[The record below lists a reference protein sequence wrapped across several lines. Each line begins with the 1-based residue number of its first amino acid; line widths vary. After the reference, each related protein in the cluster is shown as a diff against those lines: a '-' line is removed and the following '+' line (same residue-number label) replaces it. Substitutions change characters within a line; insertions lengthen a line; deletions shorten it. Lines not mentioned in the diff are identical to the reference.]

1 MANIARLGVALGLN
15 SAEFVS
21 GIAAA
26 GKKLEDFANKAAGY
40 GKVAATAFLAATVA
54 AMAYADEIADV
65 AKANDVA
72 IDSVIKL
79 QNALANSGG
88 SAESAGKLLSS
99 FSKFVDDAAGGSF
112 EAQQKLAK
120 MGVTLKDIGNL
131 STDTLFQKTIKGL
144 ADIEDPLTRSARG
157 MDAFGKAGKGVDWV
171 GVAEGMESGAEASK
185 KQAKAVEEAA
195 AAFDM
200 LKQAGRDVNLLI
212 SETLG
217 PSLKVTAEYIKQIT
231 DNSNLLGN
239 AFKVVFQ
246 TIAVLGS
253 DLLFIFQGI
262 SDEIAHTIENAKIL
276 TTEGIKAAIAANEA
290 YEKRRQQ
297 AREDLDLYQ
306 ARIMGTDA
314 GFMGKGFDDPRIG
327 KPTIG
332 VGREVIP
339 GVDPKAKAA
348 ADKAAAEA
356 KKFADMLQQKK
367 FEQEKLELE
376 NRYFVTNNL
385 IKKYESE
392 AEQIRIERN
401 KSEAQARLENSQK
414 NSAEE
419 NKFTT
424 QNMSMLKEK
433 LITIENKYN
442 EKIAALKY
450 KYKIEEINKEINL
463 EQIRLDN
470 MAAGI
475 IKYEDDNA
483 QIKYNFLNEN
493 QKIEIEHEAKKARV
507 IFENNKKNIA
517 ENGQVEQ
524 QNTLEKNLK
533 LNQIDAEYYAN
544 KAARAVKFQ
553 EEEAQRNLDQTNEI
567 NELLNKE
574 EIRRGQRLKAI
585 EDIADQ
591 SRAQLVNLEM
601 AQELFLIDQKSRYMK
616 KEDVDLEKELLQIK
630 YKHDEVVL
638 SIHKNTQL
646 TEDAKE
652 IAYDLEN
659 RNLEITIALAK
670 ERLQI
675 LKDQKSG
682 GMMEGFLFRMD
693 TFGKDMETSFEAG
706 GKAFDSMMS
715 NMSNGLEEFVRKGEL
730 DFNKFAGS
738 IIKDMLAIQLRASA
752 TNLFSM
758 LGKIAVSAF
767 TGSPTI
773 PMQPGGGYANGG
785 DPPVG
790 VPSMV
795 GERGPELFVPRTAGT
810 IVPNHSLAMMGGST
824 NNITNYNIQAID
836 TKSFED
842 RILGSSKAVWAANA
856 YGAKNLS
863 LGRGR
868 T

>member
-171 GVAEGMESGAEASK
+171 GVAEGMASGAEASK
-185 KQAKAVEEAA
+185 KQAKAIEDAA

-212 SETLG
+212 VETLG
-217 PSLKVTAEYIKQIT
+217 PSLKLTAEYIKQIT
-231 DNSNLLGN
+231 DGSNLLGN

-253 DLLFIFQGI
+253 NLLFIFQGI
-262 SDEIAHTIENAKIL
+262 TDEIAHTIENAQIL

-297 AREDLDLYQ
+297 AREDIDLYQ

-314 GFMGKGFDDPRIG
+314 GFMGKGFPDSRIVTPEDSSRR
-327 KPTIG
+327 KVTTPK
-332 VGREVIP
+332 EVL
-339 GVDPKAKAA
+339 AK
-348 ADKAAAEA
+348 E
-356 KKFADMLQQKK
+356 
-367 FEQEKLELE
+367 FELEKLRLE

-392 AEQIRIERN
+392 AEQIRIEQN
-401 KSEAQARLENSQK
+401 KLEAQARLENSQK
-414 NSAEE
+414 NIAEE

-493 QKIEIEHEAKKARV
+493 QKIEIEHETKKARV

-517 ENGQVEQ
+517 ENGQFEQ

-533 LNQIDAEYYAN
+533 LNQLDAEYYAN

-567 NELLNKE
+567 NEIFNKE
-574 EIRRGQRLKAI
+574 EIRKGERQKVI
-585 EDIADQ
+585 TDIAAQ
-591 SRAQLVNLEM
+591 SKAQLVNLEM

-638 SIHKNTQL
+638 SIYNNTQL
-646 TEDAKE
+646 TEDAKKV
-652 IAYDLEN
+652 AYDLEN
-659 RNLEITIALAK
+659 RNLAITIALAK

-706 GKAFDSMMS
+706 GKAFDSMMGS
-715 NMSNGLEEFVRKGEL
+715 MTKALDEFVTTGKLNFG
-730 DFNKFAGS
+730 DFAGS

-758 LGKIAVSAF
+758 LGKIAVASF